1 MSRLRGPDWS
11 AAQWTMRALVAA
23 GTIGAALATGPAG
36 DWPPPV
42 LMGVIASLAVGA
54 ALAPDSLAAAVA
66 FALVLVWWAIGPA
79 DSLHPMVL
87 PAAALLVIAHLA
99 AMLAASGPG
108 GFTPERP
115 LVRRWLWRGV
125 LVYLPVPVLY
135 AVARGLRA
143 APEPPYVWVV
153 GLAAA
158 CLTLL
163 TAGVVFTRAA
173 DAEPPALTSADTQGP
188 RLSPL

>member
-1 MSRLRGPDWS
+1 
-11 AAQWTMRALVAA
+11 MRTLVAV
-23 GTIGAALATGPAG
+23 GTIGAALVTGPAG

-42 LMGVIASLAVGA
+42 LLVVIAVLGLGA
-54 ALAPDSLAAAVA
+54 ALAPDSLAAAAA
-66 FALVLVWWAIGPA
+66 FALVLAWWAIGPA

-87 PAAALLVIAHLA
+87 VAAALMLTAHVA

-108 GFTPERP
+108 GITPERS
-115 LVRRWLWRGV
+115 LVRLWVWRGV

-135 AVARGLRA
+135 AVARGLRS
-143 APEPPYVWVV
+143 APEPPYVWVA

-158 CLTLL
+158 CLALL
-163 TAGVVFTRAA
+163 TASLVFTQAA
-173 DAEPPALTSADTQGP
+173 GPGAPPTTSADTQGP